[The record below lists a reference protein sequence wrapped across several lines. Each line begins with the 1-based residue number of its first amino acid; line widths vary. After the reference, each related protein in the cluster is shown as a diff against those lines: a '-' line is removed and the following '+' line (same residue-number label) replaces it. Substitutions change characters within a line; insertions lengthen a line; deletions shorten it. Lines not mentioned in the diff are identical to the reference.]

1 MTTISPRSLPSR
13 PHAGVVPACD
23 WRSRNACTSVA
34 SAGSMGRTKRRSP
47 RNVFSLSAACECS
60 YSIFPKAN
68 NFLTKSR
75 CRVDFGPASPQQK
88 FSAQSDSTMNVQQ
101 AIAQFLE
108 HGQSVRNL
116 SDRTLRAYQ
125 SDLAQFQLHMNDAP
139 ASLVTADDLEIYLD
153 KLGGGPY
160 RDTSIRRKVAAL
172 KVFFRFLEE
181 QGIVNE
187 SPARKLKIKKPVENR
202 VPTVLSSREVRALLA
217 APKEQVAELSA
228 SRDQS
233 AGSRNR
239 YFCAVRDNVILELLF
254 STGIRIGELVALN
267 VSDVDLDRHQIQIT
281 GRATRGRTV
290 ALGSGDVIEA
300 MRQYLELRNER
311 MLSTPALFVGR
322 SGTRLTIYSIE
333 NIFKKHVRLAEIKRH
348 VTPHSLRHTMAA
360 LLVSSGTDI
369 KEVQEIL
376 GHASILSTQVYT
388 RLPIQKRRAPATQQV
403 PRIVAA
409 SASAVGAG
417 ARIPIKK

>member
-1 MTTISPRSLPSR
+1 
-13 PHAGVVPACD
+13 
-23 WRSRNACTSVA
+23 
-34 SAGSMGRTKRRSP
+34 
-47 RNVFSLSAACECS
+47 
-60 YSIFPKAN
+60 
-68 NFLTKSR
+68 
-75 CRVDFGPASPQQK
+75 
-88 FSAQSDSTMNVQQ
+88 MNVQQ

-125 SDLAQFQLHMNDAP
+125 SDLVQFDAHMEGRAAGD
-139 ASLVTADDLEIYLD
+139 VTAADLEQYLE
-153 KLGGGPY
+153 KLWGGPY

-172 KVFFRFLEE
+172 KVFFRFLED
-181 QGIVNE
+181 QGIVSE
-187 SPARKLKIKKPVENR
+187 SPARKLRIKKPVENR
-202 VPTVLSSREVRALLA
+202 VPTVLSQREVRALLA
-217 APKEQVAELSA
+217 APKELVQKLTGA
-228 SRDQS
+228 RDHS

-267 VSDVDLDRHQIQIT
+267 VVDVDSERKLIQIT
-281 GRATRGRTV
+281 GRATRPRAV
-290 ALGSGDVIEA
+290 VVSDHVVDAL
-300 MRQYLELRNER
+300 RQYIGQRADRALV
-311 MLSTPALFVGR
+311 TTALFVGR

-360 LLVSSGTDI
+360 MLVSSGADI

-388 RLPIQKRRAPATQQV
+388 RLPVQKRGRGNGQPAARVVLPTEG
-403 PRIVAA
+403 A
-409 SASAVGAG
+409 SILA
-417 ARIPIKK
+417 IPVKKD

>member
-1 MTTISPRSLPSR
+1 
-13 PHAGVVPACD
+13 
-23 WRSRNACTSVA
+23 
-34 SAGSMGRTKRRSP
+34 
-47 RNVFSLSAACECS
+47 
-60 YSIFPKAN
+60 
-68 NFLTKSR
+68 
-75 CRVDFGPASPQQK
+75 
-88 FSAQSDSTMNVQQ
+88 MNVQQ
-101 AIAQFLE
+101 AIDQFLQ
-108 HGQSVRNL
+108 HGQTVRNL

-125 SDLAQFQLHMNDAP
+125 SDLVQFHVHMSDMP
-139 ASLVTADDLEIYLD
+139 ATDITADHLEIYLD

-181 QGIVNE
+181 QGIVPE
-187 SPARKLKIKKPVENR
+187 SPARKLKIRKPVENR
-202 VPTVLSSREVRALLA
+202 VPTVLSHREVRALLA
-217 APKEQVAELSA
+217 APKEQVEELSMA
-228 SRDQS
+228 RDNS

-267 VSDVDLDRHQIQIT
+267 VSDVDIDRRQIQIT
-281 GRATRGRTV
+281 GRATRGRVV
-290 ALGSGDVIEA
+290 ALSSETLPET
-300 MRQYLELRNER
+300 MQSYLELRAER
-311 MLSTPALFVGR
+311 SLSTPALFVGR

-360 LLVSSGTDI
+360 QLVSSGADI

-388 RLPIQKRRAPATQQV
+388 RLPIQKRGRTAAPV
-403 PRIVAA
+403 SLSSEPKLL
-409 SASAVGAG
+409 
-417 ARIPIKK
+417 IKKKA

>member
-1 MTTISPRSLPSR
+1 
-13 PHAGVVPACD
+13 
-23 WRSRNACTSVA
+23 
-34 SAGSMGRTKRRSP
+34 
-47 RNVFSLSAACECS
+47 
-60 YSIFPKAN
+60 
-68 NFLTKSR
+68 
-75 CRVDFGPASPQQK
+75 
-88 FSAQSDSTMNVQQ
+88 MNVQQ

-125 SDLAQFQLHMNDAP
+125 SDLAQFQLHMNDAQ
-139 ASLVTADDLEIYLD
+139 ASLVTSDDLEMYLD

-181 QGIVNE
+181 QGIVPE

-217 APKEQVAELSA
+217 APKEQVAELST

-267 VSDVDLDRHQIQIT
+267 VTDVDLDRHQIQIT

-290 ALGSGDVIEA
+290 SLGSDAVVDA
-300 MRQYLELRNER
+300 MRQYIELRSER
-311 MLSTPALFVGR
+311 TLSTPALFVGR

-360 LLVSSGTDI
+360 MLVSSGADNR
-369 KEVQEIL
+369 EVQEII

-388 RLPIQKRRAPATQQV
+388 RLPIQKRRSNGTSSGAHIN
-403 PRIVAA
+403 RIVADA
-409 SASAVGAG
+409 AGG
-417 ARIPIKK
+417 ARLPIKK